1 MQIMQKL
8 VMLKKYSVMIEGYEE
23 DKIYESGEISLTM
36 MDSNQKP
43 DNVFYR
49 RLKEKSVYASFDDIV
64 KFAC

>member
-1 MQIMQKL
+1 MQKL

>member
-1 MQIMQKL
+1 MQKL

-36 MDSNQKP
+36 MNSNQKP